1 MEARSDLASW
11 LALTVD
17 GSAGMSE
24 TEWAAQVDAAPPGVD
39 QALAALLDTGRAG
52 DALRAVDAL
61 GAYWHWKA
69 AFADGAA
76 WSRRVLDAASDG
88 PPEQR
93 ARVLTSLAVM
103 QFRCGDTEACRA
115 TSHEALALAKRV
127 GDPVMTT
134 SALSS
139 LARVGLRTHDFDM
152 VRRMCAEAMS
162 VAEAAGRPE
171 LQRLPLHCL
180 AEGTRLSG
188 DLTGA
193 RPLYERSIDLNLR
206 LGNEAMVAME
216 RSNLAALETAEGN
229 TARAQDLLQQSLT
242 ELQRIGDRYLLP
254 YAVLNMGGV
263 ALKEGDAQHATRLL
277 AAADAM
283 FRTSGAAIDP
293 ADQPVFAAHVS
304 GARDVL
310 GAETFDAAWTEGQA
324 LSPDAAIAAALTGI
338 ASS

>member
-1 MEARSDLASW
+1 MEARSGLESW
-11 LALTVD
+11 LALTLERD
-17 GSAGMSE
+17 PGMSE
-24 TEWAAQVDAAPPGVD
+24 TEWTAQLDSAPPGVD
-39 QALAALLDTGRAG
+39 QALAALLESGRAA

-76 WSRRVLDAASDG
+76 WSRRVLDAAPDD

-103 QFRCGDTEACRA
+103 QFRCGETEACRT
-115 TSHEALALAKRV
+115 TSEEALALARRV
-127 GDPVMTT
+127 SDPVMTT

-139 LARVGLRTHDFDM
+139 LARVGLRTHDFDL

-162 VAEAAGRPE
+162 VAEASQRPE

-188 DLTGA
+188 DLAGA
-193 RPLYERSIDLNLR
+193 RPLYERSIDLNLQ

-216 RSNLAALETAEGN
+216 RSNLAALETAAGN
-229 TARAQDLLQQSLT
+229 TARAQDLLEQSLAA
-242 ELQRIGDRYLLP
+242 LQRLGDRYLLP

-263 ALKEGDAQHATRLL
+263 ALKRGDARHATRLL

-283 FRTSGAAIDP
+283 FRASGAAIDP
-293 ADQPVFAAHVS
+293 ADQPVFDAHVS
-304 GARDVL
+304 GAREVL
-310 GAETFDAAWTEGQA
+310 GAKGFDAAWAEGQL
-324 LSPDAAIAAALTGI
+324 LSPDAAIAAALAGGAT
-338 ASS
+338 S